1 MDDESKSSLV
11 NNFINNEF
19 SAPTSSE
26 YIDVIAPAD
35 NSVCARVANSNT
47 ADVAVAVAAAKA
59 AFPAWKSLTIKSR
72 AKIMFKFHH
81 LMDENKERLARLIVK
96 ENGKNMAEAMAEVA
110 KGNETVEWATSL
122 PQMAQGHSLQVSR
135 GVTCQDVREP
145 LGIVASICPFNF
157 PNMVPMW
164 TVPIALTMGNCV
176 ILKPS
181 EKVPESANAIAELM
195 REAGVPAGVFQVVH
209 GAVEAVTAICDHP
222 DVSAVTFVGS
232 SKIAALL
239 HARCSALHKRVL
251 CMGGAKNHLVALPDC
266 NIDMA
271 TSDIVASSS
280 GCAGQ
285 RCMAASVL
293 LVVGDQPELMA
304 MLKKKA
310 SALRLG
316 QEPGQVGAIID
327 KASRDRIVGYINAAE
342 KAGATILVDGRDA
355 SGEKTEGNWV
365 RPTII
370 VHNSADEPGMA
381 DEIFGPVLSVLKV
394 ANFEEAIRIE
404 NANPYGNAACI
415 YTSVGAHAE
424 WFASRFRA
432 GMIGVNIGVPVPR
445 EPFSFGGMYGT
456 ASKYGDC
463 DVTGDGAMN
472 FFSNLRKITTKW
484 ARPSG
489 TGAVDLANFDG
500 RM

>member
-1 MDDESKSSLV
+1 MEEESKSVLC
-11 NNFINNEF
+11 NNFINGAF
-19 SAPTSSE
+19 SPAASGE
-26 YIDVIAPAD
+26 YMDVTAPAT
-35 NSVCARVANSNT
+35 NSVCARVTISGAT
-47 ADVAVAVAAAKA
+47 DVEAAVAAAKA
-59 AFPAWKSLTIKSR
+59 AGPAWRGLTIKSR

-81 LMDENKERLARLIVK
+81 LMDEAKERLARIIVK
-96 ENGKNMAEAMAEVA
+96 ENGKNFAEAMAEVA

-122 PQMAQGHSLQVSR
+122 PQMAQGHSLMVSR
-135 GVTCQDVREP
+135 GVTCSDVREP

-195 REAGVPAGVFQVVH
+195 KEAGVPAGVFQVVH
-209 GAVEAVTAICDHP
+209 GAVDAVTSICDHP

-239 HARCSALHKRVL
+239 HERCSKLHKRVL

-271 TSDIVASSS
+271 TTDIVASSS

-293 LVVGDQPELMA
+293 LVVGEQPELMK
-304 MLKKKA
+304 MLQAKA

-327 KASRDRIVGYINAAE
+327 AASKERIVGYINAAE

-355 SGEKTEGNWV
+355 TAEKTEGNWV

-370 VHNSADEPGMA
+370 LHNSTEEPGFK
-381 DEIFGPVLSVLKV
+381 DEIFGPVLSVLQVK
-394 ANFEEAIRIE
+394 NFDEAIRIE
-404 NANPYGNAACI
+404 NANEYGNAASI

-424 WFASRFRA
+424 WFSSRFRA

-456 ASKYGDC
+456 KSKYGDC
-463 DVTGDGAMN
+463 DVTGEGAMN
-472 FFSNLRKITTKW
+472 FFSNLRKITSKW

-489 TGAVDLANFDG
+489 AGGLDLANFDG